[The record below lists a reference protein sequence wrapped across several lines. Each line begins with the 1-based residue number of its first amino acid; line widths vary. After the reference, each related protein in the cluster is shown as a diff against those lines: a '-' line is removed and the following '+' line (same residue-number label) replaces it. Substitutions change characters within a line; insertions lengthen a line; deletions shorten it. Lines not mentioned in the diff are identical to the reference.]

1 LTADVGK
8 NSIFLQ
14 IEIVLTPNVTITLDD
29 FRIEE
34 AE

>member
-1 LTADVGK
+1 LTADVGT

-14 IEIVLTPNVTITLDD
+14 IEIVFLPEPTITLDE